1 MFEQSYFES
10 QSDEQAT
17 IRAWFNE
24 TYRTKGFR
32 YLRPPAAYKV
42 YPRLLKLK
50 KGESAL
56 DVACGLGLML
66 EQSIKVGANAY
77 GIDLSDTAVGM
88 AREYVPQA
96 KIEVA
101 NSEHLPFE
109 DGSMDAITCLGSLER
124 MINLPRVFAE
134 MQRVTRPDAR
144 FCFLVRNSQTLF
156 WQLFMKRFGMQNKNS
171 HQGAKNLEEWAAL
184 FDQHGFVIEKVLPDQ
199 WPMVRWPQAVSLG
212 LVQRNPYRVRPGL
225 RPVRYADELIFLLRK
240 KRGAETPRG

>member
-1 MFEQSYFES
+1 MFEQSYFEA

-32 YLRPPAAYKV
+32 YLRPPTAYMI
-42 YPRLLKLK
+42 YPKLLDIKQ
-50 KGESAL
+50 GESTL

-66 EQSIKVGANAY
+66 EQAVKRGANVY

-101 NSEHLPFE
+101 NSEHLPF
-109 DGSMDAITCLGSLER
+109 DDNSMDVITCLGSLER

-134 MQRVTRPDAR
+134 MQRVGRPDAR
-144 FCFLVRNSQTLF
+144 YCFLVRNSNTLF
-156 WQLFMKRFGMQNKNS
+156 WQLFMKRLGMKNRNS
-171 HQGAKNLEEWAAL
+171 HQGAKSIDEWTAL
-184 FDQHGFVIEKVLPDQ
+184 FEAHGFQVDDVLPDQ
-199 WPMVRWPQAVSLG
+199 WPMIRWPQIMTLG
-212 LVQRNPYRVRPGL
+212 LVNRRPNKIRRGM
-225 RPVRYADELIFLLRK
+225 RPVQYADELIFLLTTK
-240 KRGAETPRG
+240 EEG